1 MDQKQTRVA
10 LVVIVFTVFLDLL
23 GLTLAIPVF
32 TPLCLDQTGGILSPG
47 TSMPIRTIILGLLLG
62 IYPLFQFFS
71 SPILGVLSDRHGR
84 KTVLSYSILGMFA
97 GYILM
102 AVGIRIGSLAL
113 ALLSRMIMG
122 GLSGNLSVNQSAISD
137 ISDEKS
143 RPGNFGLIGAA
154 FGASFFIGPAL
165 GGFLSDPKIV
175 SWFNYDIPF
184 WLASILTLV
193 NFIQVSLQFP
203 ETLPV
208 EKRKL
213 RDFHPLTGPVNI
225 IKAFQDPVHR
235 NLFLVVF
242 FLGFGFNF
250 FTQFFQVYLI
260 DRFSITRSQIG
271 ILFSFIGI
279 SSILVQAFV
288 IRPVTRRFR
297 PSQILSFTFILL
309 AAVFPLILL
318 MPSFVL
324 IFPVVFLVPL
334 FNGLSNPNLTAVISG
349 LGSEHSQGEILG
361 VNQSIQAAAQFIPP
375 LIGGFIVGYNTTL
388 PIWITSAMILI
399 AWLLFI
405 WCRKKQCI
413 Y

>member
-1 MDQKQTRVA
+1 MEQKKTGTA
-10 LVVIVFTVFLDLL
+10 LTVVVFTVFMDLL

-47 TSMPIRTIILGLLLG
+47 TSMPVRTIILGLLLG

-71 SPILGVLSDRHGR
+71 SPILGALSDRHGR
-84 KTVLSYSILGMFA
+84 KTVLSYSILGMLA

-102 AVGIRIGSLAL
+102 AVGIRIGNLPLAL
-113 ALLSRMIMG
+113 FSRIIMG
-122 GLSGNLSVNQSAISD
+122 SLSGNLSVNQSAISD
-137 ISDEKS
+137 LSDEKS

-184 WLASILTLV
+184 WLASILTLA

-208 EKRKL
+208 EKR
-213 RDFHPLTGPVNI
+213 RQTDFHPLTGPMNI
-225 IKAFQDPVHR
+225 VKAFQDPIHR

-260 DRFSITRSQIG
+260 DRFFITRSQIG

-279 SSILVQAFV
+279 CSILVQAVV
-288 IRPVTRRFR
+288 IRPVTKRFR
-297 PSQILSFTFILL
+297 PSQILSFTLILL

-324 IFPVVFLVPL
+324 VFPMVFFVPL

-349 LGSEHSQGEILG
+349 LGSERSQGEILG
-361 VNQSIQAAAQFIPP
+361 VNQSIQAASQFIPP
-375 LIGGFIVGYNTTL
+375 LIGGFIVGYHYTL